1 MLKRASKTKL
11 YCKQRMRTLLK
22 LEINLS
28 IRLVG
33 EFRKVRKI
41 TSCTF
46 AFAVGKQKDASEDTV
61 VVCSRHST

>member
-1 MLKRASKTKL
+1 
-11 YCKQRMRTLLK
+11 MRTLLK